1 MEPKYLRRKE
11 SDRTGH
17 KKSPAAA
24 AAARHD
30 EIAEVE
36 EEEKKAAEE
45 RADGG
50 GADDADDEGDGRK
63 PAAVESSD
71 DCGNA
76 SECDDGEQQEEAV
89 ARLAAAIQRAEERLE
104 ARTPSPVIYQG
115 APVALARSP
124 TTLLP
129 PTHPSYTGDITPSHP
144 LVSGVVDVIFI
155 RFACWVPTTTEGR
168 RRGDMLWFVTS
179 LASFSQSSIKLT

>member
-1 MEPKYLRRKE
+1 MAPTYLRRKE

-17 KKSPAAA
+17 KKSTA
-24 AAARHD
+24 AAARQD
-30 EIAEVE
+30 EMAEVE

-45 RADGG
+45 HADGG
-50 GADDADDEGDGRK
+50 SADDAENESDEKK
-63 PAAVESSD
+63 PAAVELDD
-71 DCGNA
+71 DCDNA
-76 SECDDGEQQEEAV
+76 SEEDDGQQQEEADAEV
-89 ARLAAAIQRAEERLE
+89 ATASNSANNANTTANTEGPDPELIAKMAAAIQRAEERLE

-144 LVSGVVDVIFI
+144 LVS
-155 RFACWVPTTTEGR
+155 
-168 RRGDMLWFVTS
+168 
-179 LASFSQSSIKLT
+179 

>member
-1 MEPKYLRRKE
+1 MAPTHLRRKE

-24 AAARHD
+24 AARQD
-30 EIAEVE
+30 EMAEVE

-45 RADGG
+45 QADGG
-50 GADDADDEGDGRK
+50 SGDDTDNEGDQRK
-63 PAAVESSD
+63 PAAVESND
-71 DCGNA
+71 DCDTA
-76 SECDDGEQQEEAV
+76 SEQEQADAEV
-89 ARLAAAIQRAEERLE
+89 ATASNSANNANTTAGTEGPDPELIAKMAAAIQRAEERLE

-144 LVSGVVDVIFI
+144 LVSWAIVLEWKQLHLG
-155 RFACWVPTTTEGR
+155 
-168 RRGDMLWFVTS
+168 
-179 LASFSQSSIKLT
+179 

>member
-1 MEPKYLRRKE
+1 M
-11 SDRTGH
+11 
-17 KKSPAAA
+17 
-24 AAARHD
+24 
-30 EIAEVE
+30 AEVE

-45 RADGG
+45 HADGVST
-50 GADDADDEGDGRK
+50 DDADDEGDGRK

-144 LVSGVVDVIFI
+144 LVSGVVDLGWKQRHLV
-155 RFACWVPTTTEGR
+155 RECWHI
-168 RRGDMLWFVTS
+168 MCHFYSLWN
-179 LASFSQSSIKLT
+179 

>member
-1 MEPKYLRRKE
+1 MAPTHLRRKE

-24 AAARHD
+24 ARQD
-30 EIAEVE
+30 EMAEVE

-45 RADGG
+45 QADGG
-50 GADDADDEGDGRK
+50 SGDDAENEGDEKK
-63 PAAVESSD
+63 PAAIESD
-71 DCGNA
+71 DDCDNA

-129 PTHPSYTGDITPSHP
+129 PAHPSYTGDITPSHP
-144 LVSGVVDVIFI
+144 LVSCRLGME
-155 RFACWVPTTTEGR
+155 AT
-168 RRGDMLWFVTS
+168 
-179 LASFSQSSIKLT
+179 ASWISCSSK